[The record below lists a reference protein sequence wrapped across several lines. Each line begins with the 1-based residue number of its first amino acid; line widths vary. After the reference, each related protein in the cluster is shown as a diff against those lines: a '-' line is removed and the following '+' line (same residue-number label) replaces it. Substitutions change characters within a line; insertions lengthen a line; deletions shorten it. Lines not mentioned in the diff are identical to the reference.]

1 MKRVYSIYIVLLAV
15 GLSLT
20 SCENWLDVQP
30 ADTVTEED
38 LFKEGTGYRNALNGV
53 YRDLSSTSLFG
64 RELTWGVAEA
74 LAQSYGDSYN
84 TGNSPFASDLGH
96 SDIIKYDYTTD
107 QAKKLIS
114 SIWGKAYNVIANCN
128 NIIGRIEKE
137 PDGKFKGGKLER
149 ELILGEA
156 LAARAFLH
164 FEMLVYFAP
173 APVTN
178 PSGNWIPYYEKFP
191 QIGAEYRTVEGILEL
206 VTRDLKRAQSLVE
219 PFDTFVSDDE
229 NHRMWLHPD
238 YRFSSSAK
246 FPSIPQTT
254 DGFYAYRGYRMNYL
268 AITAI
273 LARAYSYGS
282 QYDLAAAE
290 AQKVIDFSCSEMY
303 KALSYTPESKVKGNF
318 KMSDDLIFALSDSQ
332 LLDHYK
338 TFNSGKTK
346 LTLNMDYYDPYYNIF
361 DAESDYRGK
370 LLLTEDADWDV
381 IGLRYIAP
389 KTSNEYTTIVADIL
403 PVVRLSEMHYIL
415 AEECAD
421 RNSFGEATAMLD
433 QVRVGRGCPSGLLD
447 GAIRDKESFV
457 EELLNETR
465 REFLEEGLIFFYYK
479 KMGKRPSASMTE
491 EQLYFPLPDN
501 ETVN

>member
-1 MKRVYSIYIVLLAV
+1 MRRIYLCFVSLAACF
-15 GLSLT
+15 SLV

-38 LFKEGTGYRNALNGV
+38 LFKEGSGYRNALNGV
-53 YRDLSSTSLFG
+53 FRDLSSTSLFG

-84 TGNSPFASDLGH
+84 TGNAPFASDLGH
-96 SDIIKYDYTTD
+96 SDIIKYDYATD

-137 PDGKFKGGKLER
+137 PDGKFRGGRLER
-149 ELILGEA
+149 ELIWGEA
-156 LAARAFLH
+156 LAVRAFLH

-173 APVTN
+173 APVSN

-191 QIGAEYRTVEGILEL
+191 QIGAEYRTVEKALEL
-206 VTRDLKRAQSLVE
+206 IIRDLTQAQRLVE
-219 PFDTFVSDDE
+219 PFDTFVSEDE
-229 NHRMWLHPD
+229 DHRMWLHPD

-268 AITAI
+268 AITAL
-273 LARAYSYGS
+273 LARAYSYAGKHE
-282 QYDLAAAE
+282 LAAAE
-290 AQKVIDFSCSEMY
+290 ARKVIDFSCSEVY
-303 KALSYTPESKVKGNF
+303 KALSFTPESKAKGNF
-318 KMSDDLIFALSDSQ
+318 KMSDDLIFALSDPQ

-338 TFNSGKTK
+338 SFNSGSTK

-361 DAESDYRGK
+361 DAESDYRRK
-370 LLLTEDADWDV
+370 LLLEEDADWDV
-381 IGLRYIAP
+381 VGLRYTSP
-389 KTSNEYTTIVADIL
+389 KSSNEYTSIVSDML
-403 PVVRLSEMHYIL
+403 PVIRLSEMYYIL
-415 AEECAD
+415 AEECAA
-421 RNSFGEATAMLD
+421 RNSFSEATAMLD
-433 QVRVGRGCPSGLLD
+433 QVRMGRGCPSGLLD
-447 GAIRDKESFV
+447 GSIRDKESFV
-457 EELLNETR
+457 EELLLEIR
-465 REFLEEGLIFFYYK
+465 REFLEEGLVFFYYK
-479 KMGKRPSASMTE
+479 KMGERPSSSMTE